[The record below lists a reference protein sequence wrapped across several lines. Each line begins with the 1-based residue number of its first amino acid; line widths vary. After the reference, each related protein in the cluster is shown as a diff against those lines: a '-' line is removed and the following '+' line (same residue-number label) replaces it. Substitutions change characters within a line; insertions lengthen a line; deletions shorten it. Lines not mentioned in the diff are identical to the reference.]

1 MKSSHV
7 IACTIDRPRPGA
19 QGALMRLLV
28 RFLAAACLLW
38 PCLAEAQVQPHR
50 AEYALRLGAAVNAPR
65 IGTAVQDLSLDCTGW
80 HLQRDITTEIAL
92 TTSWKLNVA
101 SKLDAEEQRGGDAL
115 RYRILQNQNGN
126 ERETRG
132 RVQRVG
138 RELRAEIVSPNS
150 PPAQF
155 LLPAPTLMPVAAID
169 HMIERLRAGI
179 DAFPAL
185 AFDAEVIGDAFLVDV
200 SQLDSG
206 AVRGTR
212 PADRLV
218 AVPGTSWPV
227 FMTFTRGRDQQQKP
241 LFTVSTQVFET
252 GVLDH
257 LTVETGLVSITADL
271 QSLEM
276 RKAPVCPRS

>member
-50 AEYALRLGAAVNAPR
+50 AEYALR

-101 SKLDAEEQRGGDAL
+101 SKLDAEEQRGGNAL